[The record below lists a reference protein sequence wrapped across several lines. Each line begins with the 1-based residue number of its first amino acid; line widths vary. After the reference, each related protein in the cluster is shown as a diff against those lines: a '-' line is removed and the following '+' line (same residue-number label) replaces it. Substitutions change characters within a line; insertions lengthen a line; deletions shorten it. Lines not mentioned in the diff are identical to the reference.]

1 MVAKGVADGDRAVSA
16 ADADVR
22 VQAPRVV
29 AFGDVAELGMQAAVV
44 VGVDDLLVHV
54 ARPRVRS
61 RGAEREAVLGGE
73 REELGAAGALAGA
86 ELGEALGA
94 PGADLDLGV
103 DQLPAHGLRE
113 LGYRLGR
120 VAEPLEAVR
129 EIEGGGIEERELLL
143 ERAGEVDRLLEPLA
157 RQIHVEALVA
167 SRSHR
172 ALRGSGQ
179 AR

>member
-1 MVAKGVADGDRAVSA
+1 M
-16 ADADVR
+16 
-22 VQAPRVV
+22 
-29 AFGDVAELGMQAAVV
+29 
-44 VGVDDLLVHV
+44 
-54 ARPRVRS
+54 
-61 RGAEREAVLGGE
+61 LGGE
-73 REELGAAGALAGA
+73 REELARRVPLQLDR
-86 ELGEALGA
+86 LGEALGP
-94 PGADLDLGV
+94 PGANLDLGV

-129 EIEGGGIEERELLL
+129 EIEGVGIEKRELLL